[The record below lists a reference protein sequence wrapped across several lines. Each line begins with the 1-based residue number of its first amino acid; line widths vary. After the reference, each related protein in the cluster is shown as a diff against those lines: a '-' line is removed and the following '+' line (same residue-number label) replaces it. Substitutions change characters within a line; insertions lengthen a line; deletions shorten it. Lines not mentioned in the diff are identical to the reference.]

1 MKTEY
6 LIAIDEFCSNHNV
19 EISFIT
25 SLQHSGLIE
34 ITLVEES
41 YFIEPDQLPQLEKF
55 TRLFYEMD
63 INVEGIE
70 TIAHLLQ
77 RMNNMHDELTSL
89 RNRLR
94 FYELGE

>member
-6 LIAIDEFCSNHNV
+6 LIAITDFCSNHNV

-25 SLQHSGLIE
+25 SLQRSGLIE
-34 ITLVEES
+34 ITVVEEN
-41 YFIEPDQLPQLEKF
+41 YFIEPDQLAQLEKF

-77 RMNNMHDELTSL
+77 RMNDMHEELTTL